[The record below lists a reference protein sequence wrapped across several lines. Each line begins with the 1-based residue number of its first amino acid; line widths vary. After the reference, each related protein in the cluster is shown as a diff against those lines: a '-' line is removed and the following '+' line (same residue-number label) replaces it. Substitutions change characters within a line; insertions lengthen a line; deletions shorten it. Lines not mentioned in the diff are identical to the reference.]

1 MQRKNEILAKLQQIQ
16 EHEQFRLLVS
26 SVTDYAIFLLDV
38 TGRVVSW
45 NAGAERI
52 KGYMAHEIIGR
63 HFSIF
68 YPQEERA
75 AGRPEAALRRAE
87 REGRHQIEGW
97 RVRKDGRRFWAEATI
112 TALRDR
118 AGTLRGFA
126 KVTRDMSARQREREQ
141 ESLIATMFDRAPGG
155 IAMADRSGRYV
166 RANEAFLRLLGT
178 THEELLGKT
187 IGDFTHPEDV
197 EPNWRIFQDLV
208 QGLRNRAEFEKRFVR
223 KNGTVVWVRNTV
235 ARVPDAQGRLQHV
248 VAMVEDI
255 TERREAEAQVRMLL
269 ERQRALAELSLT
281 ALRERDINRV
291 LDRAVAVVSE
301 VLDVEYVRVLELDPP
316 RESLKL
322 VAGIG
327 WRARL
332 RGSTGVSPRAQLPS
346 AVP

>member
-75 AGRPEAALRRAE
+75 AGRP
-87 REGRHQIEGW
+87 
-97 RVRKDGRRFWAEATI
+97 
-112 TALRDR
+112 
-118 AGTLRGFA
+118 RGFA

-197 EPNWRIFQDLV
+197 E
-208 QGLRNRAEFEKRFVR
+208 
-223 KNGTVVWVRNTV
+223 
-235 ARVPDAQGRLQHV
+235 
-248 VAMVEDI
+248 
-255 TERREAEAQVRMLL
+255 
-269 ERQRALAELSLT
+269 
-281 ALRERDINRV
+281 
-291 LDRAVAVVSE
+291 
-301 VLDVEYVRVLELDPP
+301 
-316 RESLKL
+316 
-322 VAGIG
+322 
-327 WRARL
+327 
-332 RGSTGVSPRAQLPS
+332 
-346 AVP
+346 